1 MWSTEMYKIEK
12 FIQSKEKEWLIF
24 LNPRLSRILYNKDY
38 YKDFNFFVDK
48 KSFLNMG
55 FVWGYHKNSLNMQIF
70 YKNEKIADSTI
81 TVCSHIQLGNNLTP
95 NIMYHLTDA
104 VGNSVVV
111 YQDFWVVLIP
121 KNISFIWNK
130 YSGLIEET
138 YIEDIDIYSSKWEFL
153 YSVNKKLGKDLQ
165 FSVKDNVL
173 NYVENEQDKICLL
186 LKDRI
191 IDNIN
196 DNKFCTDWI
205 LHYNYIINSTKDDK
219 IVYVDKGE
227 IQELPFPT
235 LKFLFKT
242 YEYLSEY
249 NENEY
254 KKIDFL
260 YAKSLDY
267 TYYDL
272 VLRNSYLSFEVKDDN
287 SEELQT
293 KYKQL
298 EENLKSLGWE
308 VEKSY
313 SDSKERTFK
322 IGYIPEIHLFMSW
335 NIVKYLK
342 KIDNTIYFDRRDQ
355 KIKKIERFG
364 DFEVLKE
371 NIDSIKLS
379 KIKNKKGEFN
389 GFLSI
394 SNSFNLTIYDKNLKE
409 ISKLDL
415 RNVLWDIKEV
425 QDIIIAKEKFD
436 KLFWS
441 NIFFVW
447 KIWSEKW
454 IFINK
459 ENLSVKVVNIWLI
472 LNFSSANENINLRK
486 KLMKSLFSNE
496 LSTEE
501 NNIFNKPFNKRR
513 IKTTLMEDE
522 KRVWKDQI
530 QYMLKNIDCLVL
542 LWIKWINTY
551 YKYVD
556 KKLPEE
562 CSMRKSYMLDF
573 IWKNKNLLFSLDYD
587 TTLMI
592 KLTNIDVEEMKQR
605 ALNTGKYYYLLQ
617 DNWKLNYFQ

>member
-121 KNISFIWNK
+121 KNISFIWDK
-130 YSGLIEET
+130 SSGLVKKT
-138 YIEDIDIYSSKWEFL
+138 YIKDVDVYSFKWEFL

-227 IQELPFPT
+227 IQEFPFTT

-254 KKIDFL
+254 KKISIL

-313 SDSKERTFK
+313 SDLKERTFK
-322 IGYIPEIHLFMSW
+322 IGYIPEINLFMSW

-379 KIKNKKGEFN
+379 KIKNKKDEFN

-394 SNSFNLTIYDKNLKE
+394 SPNFNLTIYDKNLKE
-409 ISKLDL
+409 TSKLDL
-415 RNVLWDIKEV
+415 KNVLWDIKEV
-425 QDIIIAKEKFD
+425 QDIIIAKVKFD

-556 KKLPEE
+556 KKFPEE

-573 IWKNKNLLFSLDYD
+573 IWKNKNLMFSLDYD
-587 TTLMI
+587 TNLMV

-605 ALNTGKYYYLLQ
+605 ALNTGKHYYLLQ

>member
-1 MWSTEMYKIEK
+1 MYKIEK

-24 LNPRLSRILYNKDY
+24 LNPRLSRILYDKDY

-55 FVWGYHKNSLNMQIF
+55 FVWGYHKNSLNIQIF

-81 TVCSHIQLGNNLTP
+81 FIFSYTKLGNNLTP
-95 NIMYHLTDA
+95 NIMYHITNAIGDSI
-104 VGNSVVV
+104 VI
-111 YQDFWVVLIP
+111 YEDFWVVVLP

-130 YSGLIEET
+130 SSGLIEET
-138 YIEDIDIYSSKWEFL
+138 YIEDIDVYSSKWEFL

-227 IQELPFPT
+227 IQEFPFPT

-254 KKIDFL
+254 KKIDIL

-371 NIDSIKLS
+371 NIDSIKFS

-425 QDIIIAKEKFD
+425 QDIIIAKVKFD

-472 LNFSSANENINLRK
+472 LNFSSANEDINLRK
-486 KLMKSLFSNE
+486 KLMKGFFSNE
-496 LSTEE
+496 LSREE
-501 NNIFNKPFNKRR
+501 DKIFNKPFNKRR
-513 IKTTLMEDE
+513 IKTTFIDE
-522 KRVWKDQI
+522 GKKVWKEQT
-530 QYMLKNIDCLVL
+530 QYILQHIDCLVL

-551 YKYVD
+551 YKYKD
-556 KKLPEE
+556 KKFPEE

-573 IWKNKNLLFSLDYD
+573 IWKNKNLMFSLDYD
-587 TTLMI
+587 TNLMI

-605 ALNTGKYYYLLQ
+605 ALNTGKHYYLLQ